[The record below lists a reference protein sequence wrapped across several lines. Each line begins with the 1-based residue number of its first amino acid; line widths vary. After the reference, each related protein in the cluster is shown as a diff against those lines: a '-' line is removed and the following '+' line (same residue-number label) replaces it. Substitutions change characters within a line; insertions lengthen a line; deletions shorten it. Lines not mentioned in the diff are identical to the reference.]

1 MHLSAIELAGS
12 ARACSVAGSAP
23 AWARAATVLC
33 ATASSCLQVDHYIL
47 IDAGARDSLL
57 WGSHACSLARAVQR
71 RLAPAK
77 RGGEPGQL
85 DLIVC
90 A

>member
-1 MHLSAIELAGS
+1 MEYGWLSAGMRHS
-12 ARACSVAGSAP
+12 AAISS
-23 AWARAATVLC
+23 LC
-33 ATASSCLQVDHYIL
+33 AAAAPRVQVDHYIL

-57 WGSHACSLARAVQR
+57 WGSHASSLVKGVQR

-77 RGGEPGQL
+77 KGGEPGQL

-90 A
+90 E